1 MLKLSLTFISSLFFH
16 SLPWLRLHWIPKTW
30 SVCEPGNLGEI
41 FHPDSPDPTRPAR
54 RGSCQTPRSRWGQ
67 HGGGGRGWTGFSGVQ
82 LCGTFWRESECSLLS
97 FRFKKLQRPKLIWLA
112 YQPANIEAV
121 YHHKSMGPCPVE
133 IRARCKG
140 VLRWLVTISKCQ
152 NINFC
157 VQSMLPARFT
167 ANFKESVLTIVFG
180 IETEEA

>member
-1 MLKLSLTFISSLFFH
+1 MNRATWGRFFTRILQIRPDLLAAVAVKHHDLIEANMEEGAGDEQGFLGSSCVEPFGGKVNC
-16 SLPWLRLHWIPKTW
+16 SLP
-30 SVCEPGNLGEI
+30 
-41 FHPDSPDPTRPAR
+41 
-54 RGSCQTPRSRWGQ
+54 
-67 HGGGGRGWTGFSGVQ
+67 
-82 LCGTFWRESECSLLS
+82 S

-180 IETEEA
+180 TETEEA